1 MDKENVHDNFWSI
14 IWISIQDFDWC
25 FFIKRICLLTGL
37 LDYEWYDDVIRC
49 STPVSARAV
58 LLIPN
63 LLIQINSWS
72 FIWISK

>member
-14 IWISIQDFDWC
+14 TWISIQDFDWY

-49 STPVSARAV
+49 STPVSARSSFDTKFT
-58 LLIPN
+58 
-63 LLIQINSWS
+63 NSD
-72 FIWISK
+72 